1 MSYDEQAH
9 PRARDGRFA
18 TKDVDEADGG
28 FGALLPAARPAD
40 LPLTVVEVSGTTGP
54 GTGALVQ
61 WLEHSTGLGPVQ
73 LKVDRDDEHCV
84 LARLVEN
91 DVTYAVRSA
100 RGGCQVVD
108 TSVQGARP
116 VGGDGDQDDLGATI
130 RSARENAISA
140 VAQRVATQTV
150 GEEFGA
156 TKHLPNSVEVDDE
169 WGLTRSSL
177 PLVGRAV
184 TVRRFHD
191 QRRELFATYSD
202 DQLGNISARQRT
214 NRVNAALGAIDPNDA
229 ERGQAVLHRYLDV
242 AESTARD
249 MRAADTA
256 RRA

>member
-9 PRARDGRFA
+9 PRAGDGRFA

-73 LKVDRDDEHCV
+73 LKVDRDEHCV

-116 VGGDGDQDDLGATI
+116 AGGDGGQDDLGATI

-140 VAQRVATQTV
+140 VAQRLATQTV

-184 TVRRFHD
+184 TVRRFHGE
-191 QRRELFATYSD
+191 RRELFATYSD
-202 DQLGNISARQRT
+202 DQLGSISARQRT